1 MEYGAIDLHSRR
13 SQIRIVDA
21 DGTVVLDRRI
31 DTTRTAFATTFGG
44 RAPMRLLLE
53 ASTEAEW
60 VAQCLEALGHTV
72 VIGDPNY
79 TLMYGQRT
87 RRIKTDKRD
96 AAALAEACRLGIYRP
111 AHRVSVAQW
120 RERQHQ
126 AVRSLLIRQRTAL
139 INLTRAMLRQEG
151 LRLPGGTADY
161 MSARLDRV
169 VLPSAL
175 VDALAPLRAMLDAL
189 TARLRTID
197 RSLEARAA
205 ADPIVV
211 QLMTAPGVGPVVAL
225 SFRAALDDP
234 GRFGGDARRAA
245 AFVGLVPRE
254 DSSAERRHKGRI
266 TKAGP
271 STLRS
276 LLIQSSWVI
285 WRSRRADTADLR
297 QWVHDLAARRGKR
310 IAIVALARRLTR
322 MLFAMWRD
330 GRTFDP
336 VRRAPM
342 AA

>member
-21 DGTVVLDRRI
+21 EGTVVLDRRI
-31 DTTRTAFATTFGG
+31 DTTRAAFATTFGG

-53 ASTEAEW
+53 ASTESEW
-60 VAQCLEALGHTV
+60 VAQCLEGLGHSV
-72 VIGDPNY
+72 IIGDPNY

-111 AHRVSVAQW
+111 AHRVSPAQW

-126 AVRSLLIRQRTAL
+126 AVRSQLIRQRTAL
-139 INLTRAMLRQEG
+139 INLTRALLRQEG
-151 LRLPGGTADY
+151 YRLPGGTADH
-161 MSARLDRV
+161 MSARLDR
-169 VLPSAL
+169 LAL
-175 VDALAPLRAMLDAL
+175 AGPITEVLAPLRAQMAAL
-189 TARLRTID
+189 TATLRTMETA
-197 RSLEARAA
+197 LEARAY

-225 SFRAALDDP
+225 NFRAALDDP

-245 AFVGLVPRE
+245 AFVGVVPRE

-276 LLIQSSWVI
+276 LLIQSSWTI

-297 QWVHDLAARRGKR
+297 TWVQELAARRGKR

-330 GRTFDP
+330 GRPFTP